1 VALAAAAFA
10 IVDANTDDVSGRKQG
25 TAAMVVIAVGILVL
39 VLAQHAW
46 MKRARRQAALD
57 AMDSAREAAATDD
70 GVDAGRLEPGVLFA
84 LMAVEPMDEA
94 ELVAG
99 SDRGWAIAEGS
110 QRSAM
115 WMTLLIVVLM
125 VPALALQE
133 VNLIV
138 LGAIPIVG
146 YAVVLAARVVRPG
159 GTLDQAYAASA
170 EQLAPLGLCG
180 EERPDLVVVPRLA
193 GEGMQPKLIGPT
205 VLRGQRHGRAVE
217 ITLSGSSSETQ
228 VAAPSAAVKLEG
240 HRQRVRADGEVPP
253 AVQALIDGLGAS
265 PRWTGMKL
273 EAGPEGI
280 VVGRRSSGQ
289 REWLYDLWLAERLA
303 SL

>member
-1 VALAAAAFA
+1 
-10 IVDANTDDVSGRKQG
+10 
-25 TAAMVVIAVGILVL
+25 
-39 VLAQHAW
+39 
-46 MKRARRQAALD
+46 
-57 AMDSAREAAATDD
+57 
-70 GVDAGRLEPGVLFA
+70 
-84 LMAVEPMDEA
+84 
-94 ELVAG
+94 
-99 SDRGWAIAEGS
+99 
-110 QRSAM
+110 
-115 WMTLLIVVLM
+115 
-125 VPALALQE
+125 
-133 VNLIV
+133 
-138 LGAIPIVG
+138 
-146 YAVVLAARVVRPG
+146 
-159 GTLDQAYAASA
+159 
-170 EQLAPLGLCG
+170 
-180 EERPDLVVVPRLA
+180 
-193 GEGMQPKLIGPT
+193 MQPKLIGPT

-217 ITLSGSSSETQ
+217 ITLSGSSSETH